1 MTSRSASGSRADSR
15 PEYSTEQRATI
26 RRIGSGTLSRV
37 PDRRR
42 SARRGVEL
50 QVVAVGVL
58 ERHDPAP
65 RVLGD
70 PLRELD
76 AAALQA
82 VDRVLQLAL
91 GLEGDQRAAVAVRRL
106 LRAAVQADHH
116 AVDVER
122 APVVVALADLQLE
135 RVLVE
140 LQRAP
145 HVGDG
150 QPHGR
155 DSLDHRKPPCR
166 VRCARGYGSRGALV
180 SLATVI
186 SMATERRSQRQV
198 LVAFS
203 AIMLATLLAAMDQTI
218 VATALPRI
226 AADLHGFNNLSWVVT
241 AYLLTATVTVP
252 LYGKLSDLYGRRRMF
267 VISISIFLLGS
278 ALCGTAQSMGELI
291 AFRAVQGVGAG
302 GLIPLAQAAIA
313 DLFSPRERGRYQG
326 YVGAMWA
333 TAAVAGPLLG
343 GTLTD
348 AASWRWIF
356 FINLPLGVLAL
367 VVVVKTMKIPFTP
380 REHSIDYAGALA
392 LTVGVTGVLLACA
405 WGGTTY
411 AWDSVPVVAAAVA
424 GLLGVAAFFVIERRA
439 KEPLL
444 PLELFRMRTFAV
456 SSLAALGIG
465 AVLFGITIYVPV
477 YMQGVLGVSATS
489 SGVVLIPLSF
499 GWVIASFIS
508 GQLISKT
515 GRYRVFP
522 LLGSAL
528 VLTGCLLLTQLGTRS
543 SSVVASA
550 DLVVIGVGMGTMFQT
565 FVIATQ
571 NRVDFADLGVATA
584 AIQFF
589 RSMGGSL
596 AVAGLGALLT
606 YQLGA
611 GVDANRLTSGAAK
624 GVSEAAR
631 HALADATH
639 AVFAAL
645 VPLAAAVLVLSIL
658 LPEERLRT
666 RAPADAQPAT
676 AD

>member
-1 MTSRSASGSRADSR
+1 
-15 PEYSTEQRATI
+15 
-26 RRIGSGTLSRV
+26 
-37 PDRRR
+37 
-42 SARRGVEL
+42 
-50 QVVAVGVL
+50 
-58 ERHDPAP
+58 
-65 RVLGD
+65 
-70 PLRELD
+70 
-76 AAALQA
+76 
-82 VDRVLQLAL
+82 
-91 GLEGDQRAAVAVRRL
+91 
-106 LRAAVQADHH
+106 
-116 AVDVER
+116 
-122 APVVVALADLQLE
+122 
-135 RVLVE
+135 
-140 LQRAP
+140 
-145 HVGDG
+145 
-150 QPHGR
+150 
-155 DSLDHRKPPCR
+155 
-166 VRCARGYGSRGALV
+166 
-180 SLATVI
+180 
-186 SMATERRSQRQV
+186 MATERRSQRQV

-203 AIMLATLLAAMDQTI
+203 AIMLATLLAALDQTI

-226 AADLHGFNNLSWVVT
+226 VADLHGFTSLSWVVT

-489 SGVVLIPLSF
+489 SGIVLIPLSF
-499 GWVIASFIS
+499 GWVVASFVS

-522 LLGSAL
+522 LLGSSL
-528 VLTGCLLLTQLGTRS
+528 VLAGCLLLALLDEHS
-543 SSVVASA
+543 SSAVASL

-571 NRVDFADLGVATA
+571 NRVDFSDLGVATA

-606 YQLGA
+606 SQLGA

-639 AVFAAL
+639 AVFVAL